1 MQISTQSKQVIQLAS
16 EDFFKALH
24 EYLVNNG
31 INISYEAVADMR
43 IVKSRS
49 EITGTLEFETKSV
62 VNTEDGIP
70 KDLIH
75 EGFAEAVDTAAQEP
89 AVEAKQATTPK
100 PVAVET
106 TPEQETAD
114 TGEGDEEGVD
124 ASDDVALAALDA
136 GKIPDVTKTTEAVEP
151 AGGRVAKPLFE
162 QFQ

>member
-75 EGFAEAVDTAAQEP
+75 EGFAEAAPQEP
-89 AVEAKQATTPK
+89 EVVTKQAAPE
-100 PVAVET
+100 PVAVKADA
-106 TPEQETAD
+106 EQEIAD
-114 TGEGDEEGVD
+114 TGEGDEVVD

>member
-75 EGFAEAVDTAAQEP
+75 EGFAEAAAQEP
-89 AVEAKQATTPK
+89 VVESKQATTPK
-100 PVAVET
+100 PVAVEA

-114 TGEGDEEGVD
+114 TGEGDEEVVD